1 MLRHYLKYERINNM
15 KKTLTAV
22 LSLLLALFT
31 GMTAFAG
38 GLDISANPAEDAMTE
53 TEEDVYEV
61 TVPTHPRIKANLE
74 AGIEFGVNFSFRN
87 HDWININLVNEAN
100 FPQAENSYLGKSGV
114 TLLLQAADCSFM
126 ARIVTPETSWDAPL
140 GDFGGRDEN
149 INYFGNGQWH
159 KVSVSKKDG
168 KWSLRVNG
176 VEAFGELTEAQSAA
190 LDTLLGGES
199 GFVSFGCSSGKGF
212 YYVCSGAVA
221 DRKIGESESEAANTS
236 VPVTTDPPAEPTDKP
251 ETSES
256 GKGTE
261 STVPSTSAPEAG
273 KPAGSG
279 NNAGSTVVYIVCGVV
294 IAASAAVITV
304 SAVKKKKK

>member
-1 MLRHYLKYERINNM
+1 M

-22 LSLLLALFT
+22 LSLILALFM
-31 GMTAFAG
+31 GMTAFAE
-38 GLDISANPAEDAMTE
+38 GLDISANPTEEAMTE
-53 TEEDVYEV
+53 TEEGVYEV
-61 TVPTHPRIKANLE
+61 SVPTHPRIKANLE

-221 DRKIGESESEAANTS
+221 DRKIGESKSAAENTT
-236 VPVTTDPPAEPTDKP
+236 VPATEPPAESSEKP
-251 ETSES
+251 ATAKDT
-256 GKGTE
+256 KGTDA
-261 STVPSTSAPEAG
+261 PPTSAPATE
-273 KPAGSG
+273 KPFDGG
-279 NNAGSTVVYIVCGVV
+279 NGGGNTVIYIVAGAVIV
-294 IAASAAVITV
+294 IAAAVIIV
-304 SAVKKKKK
+304 SLVKKKKK

>member
-1 MLRHYLKYERINNM
+1 M

-22 LSLLLALFT
+22 LSLLLALFI

-61 TVPTHPRIKANLE
+61 SVPTHPRIKANLE

-140 GDFGGRDEN
+140 GDFSGRDEN

-221 DRKIGESESEAANTS
+221 DRKIGESKSEAENTT
-236 VPVTTDPPAEPTDKP
+236 VPVTEPPAESTEKP
-251 ETSES
+251 GTAKDT
-256 GKGTE
+256 KGTDA
-261 STVPSTSAPEAG
+261 PPTSAPATE
-273 KPAGSG
+273 KPSDGG
-279 NNAGSTVVYIVCGVV
+279 NGGGNTVIYIVAGAVIV
-294 IAASAAVITV
+294 IAAAVIIV
-304 SAVKKKKK
+304 SLVKKKKK

>member
-1 MLRHYLKYERINNM
+1 M

-22 LSLLLALFT
+22 LSLLLALFI

-38 GLDISANPAEDAMTE
+38 GLDISANPTEEAMTE
-53 TEEDVYEV
+53 TEEGVYEV
-61 TVPTHPRIKANLE
+61 SVPTHPRIKANLE

-190 LDTLLGGES
+190 LDALLGGES

-221 DRKIGESESEAANTS
+221 DRKIGESKSEAENTT
-236 VPVTTDPPAEPTDKP
+236 VPATEPPAESSEKP
-251 ETSES
+251 ATAKDT
-256 GKGTE
+256 KGTDA
-261 STVPSTSAPEAG
+261 PPTSAPATE
-273 KPAGSG
+273 KPFDGG
-279 NNAGSTVVYIVCGVV
+279 NGGGNTVIYIVAGAVIV
-294 IAASAAVITV
+294 IAAAVIIV
-304 SAVKKKKK
+304 SLVKKKKK

>member
-1 MLRHYLKYERINNM
+1 M

-22 LSLLLALFT
+22 LSLLLALFI

-61 TVPTHPRIKANLE
+61 SVPTHPRIKANLE

-221 DRKIGESESEAANTS
+221 DRKIGESKSEAENTT
-236 VPVTTDPPAEPTDKP
+236 VPATEPPADSTEKP
-251 ETSES
+251 ATAKDT
-256 GKGTE
+256 KGTDA
-261 STVPSTSAPEAG
+261 PPTSAPTTE
-273 KPAGSG
+273 KPSDGG
-279 NNAGSTVVYIVCGVV
+279 NGGGNTVIYIVAGAVIV
-294 IAASAAVITV
+294 IAAAVIIV
-304 SAVKKKKK
+304 SLVKKKKK

>member
-1 MLRHYLKYERINNM
+1 M

-22 LSLLLALFT
+22 LSLLLALFI

-61 TVPTHPRIKANLE
+61 SVPTHPRIKANLE
-74 AGIEFGVNFSFRN
+74 AGIEFGVSFSFRN

-221 DRKIGESESEAANTS
+221 DRKIGESKSEAENTT
-236 VPVTTDPPAEPTDKP
+236 VPATEPPAESTEKP
-251 ETSES
+251 GTAKDT
-256 GKGTE
+256 KGTDA
-261 STVPSTSAPEAG
+261 PPTSAPATE
-273 KPAGSG
+273 KPSDGG
-279 NNAGSTVVYIVCGVV
+279 NGGGNTVIYIVAGAVIV
-294 IAASAAVITV
+294 IAAAVIIV
-304 SAVKKKKK
+304 SLVKKKKK

>member
-1 MLRHYLKYERINNM
+1 M

-22 LSLLLALFT
+22 LSLLLALFI

-53 TEEDVYEV
+53 TEEGVYEV
-61 TVPTHPRIKANLE
+61 SVPTHPRIKANLE

-100 FPQAENSYLGKSGV
+100 FPQSENSYLGKSGV

-168 KWSLRVNG
+168 KWSLKVNG

-212 YYVCSGAVA
+212 YYVCGGAVA
-221 DRKIGESESEAANTS
+221 DRKIGESKSEAENTT
-236 VPVTTDPPAEPTDKP
+236 VPATEPPAESTEKP
-251 ETSES
+251 ATAKDT
-256 GKGTE
+256 KGTDA
-261 STVPSTSAPEAG
+261 PPTSAPATE
-273 KPAGSG
+273 KPSDGG
-279 NNAGSTVVYIVCGVV
+279 NGGGNTVIYIVAGAV
-294 IAASAAVITV
+294 IAIAAAVIIV
-304 SAVKKKKK
+304 SLVKKKKK

>member
-1 MLRHYLKYERINNM
+1 M

-22 LSLLLALFT
+22 LSLLLALFI

-61 TVPTHPRIKANLE
+61 SVPTHPRIKANLE

-221 DRKIGESESEAANTS
+221 DRKIGESKSEAENTT
-236 VPVTTDPPAEPTDKP
+236 VPATEPPAESTEKP
-251 ETSES
+251 GTAKDT
-256 GKGTE
+256 KGTDA
-261 STVPSTSAPEAG
+261 PPTSAPATE
-273 KPAGSG
+273 KPSDGG
-279 NNAGSTVVYIVCGVV
+279 NGGGNTVIYIVAGAVIV
-294 IAASAAVITV
+294 IAAAVIIV
-304 SAVKKKKK
+304 SLVKKKKK

>member
-1 MLRHYLKYERINNM
+1 M

-22 LSLLLALFT
+22 LSLLLALFI

-38 GLDISANPAEDAMTE
+38 GLDISANPADDAMTE

-61 TVPTHPRIKANLE
+61 SVPTHPRIKANLE

-100 FPQAENSYLGKSGV
+100 FPQAENSYLGMSGV

-221 DRKIGESESEAANTS
+221 DRKIGESKSEAENTT
-236 VPVTTDPPAEPTDKP
+236 VPATEPPAESSEKP
-251 ETSES
+251 ATAKDT
-256 GKGTE
+256 KGTDA
-261 STVPSTSAPEAG
+261 PPTSAPATE
-273 KPAGSG
+273 KPFDGG
-279 NNAGSTVVYIVCGVV
+279 NGGGNTVIYIVAGAVIV
-294 IAASAAVITV
+294 IAAAVIIV
-304 SAVKKKKK
+304 SLVKKKKK

>member
-1 MLRHYLKYERINNM
+1 M

-22 LSLLLALFT
+22 LSLILALFI

-61 TVPTHPRIKANLE
+61 SVPTHPRIKANLE

-221 DRKIGESESEAANTS
+221 DRKIGESKSEAENTT
-236 VPVTTDPPAEPTDKP
+236 VPATEPSAESTEKP
-251 ETSES
+251 GTAKDT
-256 GKGTE
+256 KGTDA
-261 STVPSTSAPEAG
+261 PPTSAPATE
-273 KPAGSG
+273 KPFDGG
-279 NNAGSTVVYIVCGVV
+279 NGGGNTVIYIVAGAVIV
-294 IAASAAVITV
+294 IAAAVIIV
-304 SAVKKKKK
+304 SLVKKKKK

>member
-1 MLRHYLKYERINNM
+1 M

-22 LSLLLALFT
+22 LSLLLALFI

-61 TVPTHPRIKANLE
+61 SVPTHPRIKANLE

-176 VEAFGELTEAQSAA
+176 IEAFGELTEAQSTA

-221 DRKIGESESEAANTS
+221 DRKIGESKSEAENTT
-236 VPVTTDPPAEPTDKP
+236 VPATEPPAESSEKP
-251 ETSES
+251 ATAKDT
-256 GKGTE
+256 KGTDA
-261 STVPSTSAPEAG
+261 PPTSAPATE
-273 KPAGSG
+273 KPSDVG
-279 NNAGSTVVYIVCGVV
+279 NGGGNTVIYIVAGAVIV
-294 IAASAAVITV
+294 IAAAVIIV
-304 SAVKKKKK
+304 SLVKKKKK

>member
-1 MLRHYLKYERINNM
+1 M

-22 LSLLLALFT
+22 LSLLLALFI

-38 GLDISANPAEDAMTE
+38 GLDISANPTEEAMTE
-53 TEEDVYEV
+53 TEEGVYEV
-61 TVPTHPRIKANLE
+61 SVPTHPRIKANLE

-190 LDTLLGGES
+190 LDSLLGGES

-212 YYVCSGAVA
+212 YYVCSGTVA
-221 DRKIGESESEAANTS
+221 DRKIGESKSEAEKTT
-236 VPVTTDPPAEPTDKP
+236 VPATEPPAESSEKP
-251 ETSES
+251 ATAKDT
-256 GKGTE
+256 KGTDA
-261 STVPSTSAPEAG
+261 PPTSAPATE
-273 KPAGSG
+273 KPFDGG
-279 NNAGSTVVYIVCGVV
+279 NGGGNTVIYIVAGAVIV
-294 IAASAAVITV
+294 IAAAVIIV
-304 SAVKKKKK
+304 SLVKKKKK

>member
-1 MLRHYLKYERINNM
+1 M

-22 LSLLLALFT
+22 LSLILALFI

-61 TVPTHPRIKANLE
+61 SVPTHPRIKANLE

-221 DRKIGESESEAANTS
+221 DRKIGESKSEAENTT
-236 VPVTTDPPAEPTDKP
+236 VPATEPPAESTEKP
-251 ETSES
+251 GTAKDT
-256 GKGTE
+256 KGTDA
-261 STVPSTSAPEAG
+261 PPTSAPATE
-273 KPAGSG
+273 KPSDGG
-279 NNAGSTVVYIVCGVV
+279 NGGGNTVIYIVAGAVIV
-294 IAASAAVITV
+294 IAAAVITV

>member
-1 MLRHYLKYERINNM
+1 M

-22 LSLLLALFT
+22 LSLLLALFI

-61 TVPTHPRIKANLE
+61 SVPTHPRIKANLE

-221 DRKIGESESEAANTS
+221 DRKIGESKSEAENTT
-236 VPVTTDPPAEPTDKP
+236 VPATEPPAESSEKP
-251 ETSES
+251 ATAKDT
-256 GKGTE
+256 KGTDA
-261 STVPSTSAPEAG
+261 PPTSAPATE
-273 KPAGSG
+273 KPSDGG
-279 NNAGSTVVYIVCGVV
+279 NGGGNTVIYIVAGAVIV
-294 IAASAAVITV
+294 IAAAVIIV
-304 SAVKKKKK
+304 SLVKKKKK

>member
-1 MLRHYLKYERINNM
+1 M

-22 LSLLLALFT
+22 LSLLLALFI

-61 TVPTHPRIKANLE
+61 SVPTHPRIKANLE

-221 DRKIGESESEAANTS
+221 DRKIGESKSEAENTT
-236 VPVTTDPPAEPTDKP
+236 VPATEPPAESTEKP
-251 ETSES
+251 ATAKDT
-256 GKGTE
+256 KGTNA
-261 STVPSTSAPEAG
+261 PPTSAPATE
-273 KPAGSG
+273 KPSDGG
-279 NNAGSTVVYIVCGVV
+279 NGGGNTVIYIVAGAV
-294 IAASAAVITV
+294 ILIAAAVIIV
-304 SAVKKKKK
+304 SLVKKKKK

>member
-1 MLRHYLKYERINNM
+1 M

-22 LSLLLALFT
+22 LSLLLALFI

-38 GLDISANPAEDAMTE
+38 GLDISANPAEDDMTE
-53 TEEDVYEV
+53 TEEDMYEV
-61 TVPTHPRIKANLE
+61 SVPTHPRIKANLE

-221 DRKIGESESEAANTS
+221 DRKIGESKSEAENTT
-236 VPVTTDPPAEPTDKP
+236 VPATEPPAESTEKP
-251 ETSES
+251 GTAKDT
-256 GKGTE
+256 KGTDA
-261 STVPSTSAPEAG
+261 PPTSAPATE
-273 KPAGSG
+273 KPSDGG
-279 NNAGSTVVYIVCGVV
+279 NGGGNTVIYIVAGAVIV
-294 IAASAAVITV
+294 IAAAVIIV
-304 SAVKKKKK
+304 SLVKKKKK

>member
-1 MLRHYLKYERINNM
+1 
-15 KKTLTAV
+15 
-22 LSLLLALFT
+22 
-31 GMTAFAG
+31 
-38 GLDISANPAEDAMTE
+38 MTE

-61 TVPTHPRIKANLE
+61 SVPTHPRIKANLE

-221 DRKIGESESEAANTS
+221 DRKIGESKSEAENTT
-236 VPVTTDPPAEPTDKP
+236 VPATEPPAESTEKP
-251 ETSES
+251 GTAKDT
-256 GKGTE
+256 KGTNA
-261 STVPSTSAPEAG
+261 PPTSAPAIE
-273 KPAGSG
+273 KPSDGG
-279 NNAGSTVVYIVCGVV
+279 NGGGNTVIYIVAGAVIV
-294 IAASAAVITV
+294 IAAAVIIV
-304 SAVKKKKK
+304 SLVKKKKK

>member
-1 MLRHYLKYERINNM
+1 M

-22 LSLLLALFT
+22 LSLLLALFI

-61 TVPTHPRIKANLE
+61 SVPTHPRIKANLE

-221 DRKIGESESEAANTS
+221 DRKIGESKSEAENTT
-236 VPVTTDPPAEPTDKP
+236 VPATEPPAESTEKP
-251 ETSES
+251 GTAKDT
-256 GKGTE
+256 KGTDA
-261 STVPSTSAPEAG
+261 PPTSAPATE
-273 KPAGSG
+273 KPFDGG
-279 NNAGSTVVYIVCGVV
+279 NGGGNTVIYIVAGAVIV
-294 IAASAAVITV
+294 IAAAVIIV
-304 SAVKKKKK
+304 SLVKKKKK

>member
-1 MLRHYLKYERINNM
+1 M

-22 LSLLLALFT
+22 LSLLLALFI

-38 GLDISANPAEDAMTE
+38 GLDISANPTEEAMTE

-61 TVPTHPRIKANLE
+61 SVPTHPRIKANLE

-221 DRKIGESESEAANTS
+221 DRKIGESKSEAENTT
-236 VPVTTDPPAEPTDKP
+236 VPATEPPAESSEKPATAKDTRGTDAP
-251 ETSES
+251 
-256 GKGTE
+256 
-261 STVPSTSAPEAG
+261 PTSAPATE
-273 KPAGSG
+273 KPFDGG
-279 NNAGSTVVYIVCGVV
+279 NGGGNTVIYIVAGAVIV
-294 IAASAAVITV
+294 IAAAVIIV
-304 SAVKKKKK
+304 SLVKKKKK

>member
-1 MLRHYLKYERINNM
+1 M

-22 LSLLLALFT
+22 LSLLLALFI

-38 GLDISANPAEDAMTE
+38 GLDISANPTEEAMTE
-53 TEEDVYEV
+53 TEEGVYEV
-61 TVPTHPRIKANLE
+61 SVPTHPRIKANLE

-149 INYFGNGQWH
+149 INYFGNGHWH

-221 DRKIGESESEAANTS
+221 DRKIGESKSEAENTT
-236 VPVTTDPPAEPTDKP
+236 VPATEPPAESSEKP
-251 ETSES
+251 ATAKDT
-256 GKGTE
+256 KGTDA
-261 STVPSTSAPEAG
+261 PPTSAPATE
-273 KPAGSG
+273 KPFDGG
-279 NNAGSTVVYIVCGVV
+279 NGGGNTVIYIVAGAVIV
-294 IAASAAVITV
+294 IAAAVIIV
-304 SAVKKKKK
+304 SLVKKKKK

>member
-1 MLRHYLKYERINNM
+1 MIHAPNYLEYERINNM

-22 LSLLLALFT
+22 LSLLLALFI

-61 TVPTHPRIKANLE
+61 SVPTHPRIKANLE

-221 DRKIGESESEAANTS
+221 DRKIGESKSEAENTT
-236 VPVTTDPPAEPTDKP
+236 VPATEPPAESSEKP
-251 ETSES
+251 ATAKDT
-256 GKGTE
+256 KGTDA
-261 STVPSTSAPEAG
+261 PPTSAPATE
-273 KPAGSG
+273 KPFDGG
-279 NNAGSTVVYIVCGVV
+279 NGGGNTVIYIVAGAVIV
-294 IAASAAVITV
+294 IAAAVIIV
-304 SAVKKKKK
+304 SPVKKKKK

>member
-1 MLRHYLKYERINNM
+1 M

-22 LSLLLALFT
+22 LSLLLALFI

-61 TVPTHPRIKANLE
+61 SVPTHPRIKANLE

-114 TLLLQAADCSFM
+114 TLLLQAADCSFI

-221 DRKIGESESEAANTS
+221 DRKIGESKSEAENTT
-236 VPVTTDPPAEPTDKP
+236 VPPTEPPEESTEKP
-251 ETSES
+251 GTAKDT
-256 GKGTE
+256 KGTDA
-261 STVPSTSAPEAG
+261 PPTSAPATE
-273 KPAGSG
+273 KPSDGG
-279 NNAGSTVVYIVCGVV
+279 NGGGNTVIYIVAGAVIV
-294 IAASAAVITV
+294 IAAAVIIV
-304 SAVKKKKK
+304 SLVKKKKK

>member
-1 MLRHYLKYERINNM
+1 M

-22 LSLLLALFT
+22 LSLLLALFI

-61 TVPTHPRIKANLE
+61 SVPTHPRIKANLE

-221 DRKIGESESEAANTS
+221 DRKIGESKSEAENTT
-236 VPVTTDPPAEPTDKP
+236 VPVTEPPAESTEKP
-251 ETSES
+251 ATAKDT
-256 GKGTE
+256 KGTDA
-261 STVPSTSAPEAG
+261 PPTSAPATEKPSDGGNGGGNTVICIVAG
-273 KPAGSG
+273 A
-279 NNAGSTVVYIVCGVV
+279 VIV
-294 IAASAAVITV
+294 IAAAVIIV
-304 SAVKKKKK
+304 SLVKKKKK

>member
-1 MLRHYLKYERINNM
+1 M

-22 LSLLLALFT
+22 LSLLLALFI

-61 TVPTHPRIKANLE
+61 SVPTHPRIKANLE

-87 HDWININLVNEAN
+87 HDWININLVNETN

-190 LDTLLGGES
+190 LDSLLGGES

-221 DRKIGESESEAANTS
+221 DRKIGESKSEAENTT
-236 VPVTTDPPAEPTDKP
+236 VPATEPPAESTEKP
-251 ETSES
+251 ATAKDT
-256 GKGTE
+256 KGTDA
-261 STVPSTSAPEAG
+261 PPTSARATE
-273 KPAGSG
+273 KPSDGG
-279 NNAGSTVVYIVCGVV
+279 NGGGNTVIYIVAGAVIV
-294 IAASAAVITV
+294 IAAAVIIV
-304 SAVKKKKK
+304 SLVKKKKK

>member
-1 MLRHYLKYERINNM
+1 M

-22 LSLLLALFT
+22 LSLLLALFI

-61 TVPTHPRIKANLE
+61 SVPTHPRIKANLE

-221 DRKIGESESEAANTS
+221 DRKIGESKSEAENTT
-236 VPVTTDPPAEPTDKP
+236 VPATEPP
-251 ETSES
+251 
-256 GKGTE
+256 TE
-261 STVPSTSAPEAG
+261 STEKPGTAKDTKGTDAPPTSAPATE
-273 KPAGSG
+273 KPSDGG
-279 NNAGSTVVYIVCGVV
+279 NGGGNTVIYIVAGAVIV
-294 IAASAAVITV
+294 IAAAVIIV
-304 SAVKKKKK
+304 SLVKKKKK

>member
-1 MLRHYLKYERINNM
+1 M

-22 LSLLLALFT
+22 LSLLLALFI

-61 TVPTHPRIKANLE
+61 SVPTHPRIKANLE

-190 LDTLLGGES
+190 LDSLLGGES

-221 DRKIGESESEAANTS
+221 DRKIGESKSEAENTT
-236 VPVTTDPPAEPTDKP
+236 VPATEPPAESTEKP
-251 ETSES
+251 GTAKDT
-256 GKGTE
+256 KGTDA
-261 STVPSTSAPEAG
+261 PPTSAPATE
-273 KPAGSG
+273 KPSDGG
-279 NNAGSTVVYIVCGVV
+279 NGGGNTVIYIVAGAVIV
-294 IAASAAVITV
+294 IAAAVIIV
-304 SAVKKKKK
+304 SLVKKKKK

>member
-1 MLRHYLKYERINNM
+1 M

-22 LSLLLALFT
+22 LSLILALFM
-31 GMTAFAG
+31 GMTAFAE
-38 GLDISANPAEDAMTE
+38 GLDISANPTEEAMTE
-53 TEEDVYEV
+53 TEEGVYEV
-61 TVPTHPRIKANLE
+61 SVPTHPRIKANLE

-221 DRKIGESESEAANTS
+221 DRKIGESKSEAENTT
-236 VPVTTDPPAEPTDKP
+236 VPATEPPAESSEKP
-251 ETSES
+251 GTAKDT
-256 GKGTE
+256 KGTDA
-261 STVPSTSAPEAG
+261 PPTSAPATE
-273 KPAGSG
+273 KPFDGG
-279 NNAGSTVVYIVCGVV
+279 NGGGNTVIYIVAGAVIV
-294 IAASAAVITV
+294 IAAAVIIV
-304 SAVKKKKK
+304 SLVKKKKK

>member
-1 MLRHYLKYERINNM
+1 M

-22 LSLLLALFT
+22 LSLLLALFI

-61 TVPTHPRIKANLE
+61 SVPTHPRIKANLE

-87 HDWININLVNEAN
+87 HDWININLVNETN

-159 KVSVSKKDG
+159 KVSVLKKDG

-190 LDTLLGGES
+190 LDSLLGGES

-221 DRKIGESESEAANTS
+221 DRKIGESKSEAENTT
-236 VPVTTDPPAEPTDKP
+236 VPATEPPAESTEKP
-251 ETSES
+251 ATAKDT
-256 GKGTE
+256 KGTDA
-261 STVPSTSAPEAG
+261 PPTSAPATE
-273 KPAGSG
+273 KPSDGG
-279 NNAGSTVVYIVCGVV
+279 NGGGNTVIYIVAGAVIV
-294 IAASAAVITV
+294 IAAAVIIV
-304 SAVKKKKK
+304 SLVKKKKK

>member
-1 MLRHYLKYERINNM
+1 M

-22 LSLLLALFT
+22 LSLLLALFI

-61 TVPTHPRIKANLE
+61 SVPTHPRIKANLE
-74 AGIEFGVNFSFRN
+74 ASIEFGVNFSFRN

-221 DRKIGESESEAANTS
+221 DRKIGESKSEAENTT
-236 VPVTTDPPAEPTDKP
+236 VPATEPPAESSEKP
-251 ETSES
+251 ATAKDT
-256 GKGTE
+256 KGTDA
-261 STVPSTSAPEAG
+261 PPTSAPATE
-273 KPAGSG
+273 KPSDGG
-279 NNAGSTVVYIVCGVV
+279 NGGGNTVIYIVAGAVIV
-294 IAASAAVITV
+294 IAAAVIIV
-304 SAVKKKKK
+304 SLVKKKKK

>member
-1 MLRHYLKYERINNM
+1 M

-22 LSLLLALFT
+22 LSLLLALFI

-61 TVPTHPRIKANLE
+61 SVPTHPRIKANLE

-126 ARIVTPETSWDAPL
+126 ARIVTPETSWDTPL

-221 DRKIGESESEAANTS
+221 DRKIGESKSEAENTT
-236 VPVTTDPPAEPTDKP
+236 VPATEPPAESTEKP
-251 ETSES
+251 GTAKDT
-256 GKGTE
+256 KGTDA
-261 STVPSTSAPEAG
+261 PPTSAPATE
-273 KPAGSG
+273 KPSDGG
-279 NNAGSTVVYIVCGVV
+279 NGGGNTVIYIVAGAVIV
-294 IAASAAVITV
+294 IAAAVIIV
-304 SAVKKKKK
+304 SLVKKKKK

>member
-1 MLRHYLKYERINNM
+1 M

-22 LSLLLALFT
+22 LSLLLALFI

-38 GLDISANPAEDAMTE
+38 GLDISANPTEEAMTE
-53 TEEDVYEV
+53 TEEGVYEV
-61 TVPTHPRIKANLE
+61 SVPTHPRIKANLE

-221 DRKIGESESEAANTS
+221 DRKIGESKSEAENTT
-236 VPVTTDPPAEPTDKP
+236 VPATEPPAESSEKP
-251 ETSES
+251 ATAKDT
-256 GKGTE
+256 KGTDA
-261 STVPSTSAPEAG
+261 PPTSAPATE
-273 KPAGSG
+273 KPFDGG
-279 NNAGSTVVYIVCGVV
+279 NGGGNTVIYIVAGAVIV
-294 IAASAAVITV
+294 IAAAVIIV
-304 SAVKKKKK
+304 SLVKKKKK

>member
-1 MLRHYLKYERINNM
+1 MIHTPNYLEYERINNM
-15 KKTLTAV
+15 KKTIAAV
-22 LSLLLALFT
+22 LSLILALFM
-31 GMTAFAG
+31 GMTAFAE
-38 GLDISANPAEDAMTE
+38 GLDISANPTEEAMTE
-53 TEEDVYEV
+53 TEEGVYEV
-61 TVPTHPRIKANLE
+61 SVPTHPRIKANLE

-221 DRKIGESESEAANTS
+221 DRKIGESKSEAENTT
-236 VPVTTDPPAEPTDKP
+236 VPATEPPAESTEKP
-251 ETSES
+251 ATAKDT
-256 GKGTE
+256 KGTDA
-261 STVPSTSAPEAG
+261 PPTSAPATE
-273 KPAGSG
+273 KPSDGG
-279 NNAGSTVVYIVCGVV
+279 NGGGNTVIYIVAGAVIV
-294 IAASAAVITV
+294 IAAAVIIV
-304 SAVKKKKK
+304 SLVKKKKK

>member
-1 MLRHYLKYERINNM
+1 M

-22 LSLLLALFT
+22 LSLLLALFI

-53 TEEDVYEV
+53 TEEGVYEV
-61 TVPTHPRIKANLE
+61 SVPTHPRIKANLE

-100 FPQAENSYLGKSGV
+100 FPQSENSYLGKSGV

-168 KWSLRVNG
+168 KWSLKVNG

-221 DRKIGESESEAANTS
+221 DRKIGESKSEAENTT
-236 VPVTTDPPAEPTDKP
+236 VPATEPPAESTEKP
-251 ETSES
+251 GTAKDT
-256 GKGTE
+256 KGTDA
-261 STVPSTSAPEAG
+261 PSTSAPATE
-273 KPAGSG
+273 KPSDGG
-279 NNAGSTVVYIVCGVV
+279 NGGGNTVIYIVAGAVIV
-294 IAASAAVITV
+294 IAAAVIIV
-304 SAVKKKKK
+304 SLVKKKKK

>member
-1 MLRHYLKYERINNM
+1 M

-22 LSLLLALFT
+22 LSLLLALFI

-61 TVPTHPRIKANLE
+61 SVPTHPRIKANLE

-221 DRKIGESESEAANTS
+221 DRKIGESKSEAENTT
-236 VPVTTDPPAEPTDKP
+236 VPATEPPAESTEKP
-251 ETSES
+251 ATAKDT
-256 GKGTE
+256 KGTDA
-261 STVPSTSAPEAG
+261 PPTSAPATE
-273 KPAGSG
+273 KPPDGG
-279 NNAGSTVVYIVCGVV
+279 NGGGNTVIYIVAGAVIV
-294 IAASAAVITV
+294 IAAAVIIV
-304 SAVKKKKK
+304 SLVKKKKK

>member
-1 MLRHYLKYERINNM
+1 M

-22 LSLLLALFT
+22 LSLLLALFI

-61 TVPTHPRIKANLE
+61 SVPTHPRIKANLE

-199 GFVSFGCSSGKGF
+199 GFVSFGCSSGNGF

-221 DRKIGESESEAANTS
+221 DRKIGESKSEAENTT
-236 VPVTTDPPAEPTDKP
+236 VPATEPPAESTEKP
-251 ETSES
+251 GTAKDT
-256 GKGTE
+256 KGTDA
-261 STVPSTSAPEAG
+261 PPTSAPATE
-273 KPAGSG
+273 KPSDGG
-279 NNAGSTVVYIVCGVV
+279 NGGGNTVIYIVAGAVIV
-294 IAASAAVITV
+294 IAAAVIIV
-304 SAVKKKKK
+304 SLVKKKKK

>member
-1 MLRHYLKYERINNM
+1 M

-22 LSLLLALFT
+22 LSLLLALFI

-38 GLDISANPAEDAMTE
+38 GLDISANPTEEAMTE

-61 TVPTHPRIKANLE
+61 SVPTHPRIKANLE

-221 DRKIGESESEAANTS
+221 DRKIGESKSEAENTT
-236 VPVTTDPPAEPTDKP
+236 VPATEPPAESTEKP
-251 ETSES
+251 GTAKDT
-256 GKGTE
+256 KGTDA
-261 STVPSTSAPEAG
+261 PPTSAPATE
-273 KPAGSG
+273 KPFDGG
-279 NNAGSTVVYIVCGVV
+279 NGGGNTVIYIVAGAVIV
-294 IAASAAVITV
+294 IAAAVIIV
-304 SAVKKKKK
+304 SLVKKKKK

>member
-1 MLRHYLKYERINNM
+1 M

-22 LSLLLALFT
+22 LSLLLALFI

-38 GLDISANPAEDAMTE
+38 GLDISANPTEEAMTE
-53 TEEDVYEV
+53 TEEGVYEV
-61 TVPTHPRIKANLE
+61 SVPTHPRIKANLE

-221 DRKIGESESEAANTS
+221 DRKIGESKSEAENTT
-236 VPVTTDPPAEPTDKP
+236 VPATEPPAESSEKP
-251 ETSES
+251 ATAKDT
-256 GKGTE
+256 KGTDA
-261 STVPSTSAPEAG
+261 PPTSAPATE
-273 KPAGSG
+273 KPSDGGNSG
-279 NNAGSTVVYIVCGVV
+279 GNTVIYIVAGAVIV
-294 IAASAAVITV
+294 IAAAVIIV
-304 SAVKKKKK
+304 SLVKKKKK

>member
-1 MLRHYLKYERINNM
+1 M

-22 LSLLLALFT
+22 LSLLLALFI

-61 TVPTHPRIKANLE
+61 SVPTHPRIKANLE

-126 ARIVTPETSWDAPL
+126 ARIVTPETSWDASL

-221 DRKIGESESEAANTS
+221 DRKIGESKSEAENTT
-236 VPVTTDPPAEPTDKP
+236 VPATEPPAESTEKP
-251 ETSES
+251 GTAKDT
-256 GKGTE
+256 KGTDA
-261 STVPSTSAPEAG
+261 PPTSAPATE
-273 KPAGSG
+273 KPSDGG
-279 NNAGSTVVYIVCGVV
+279 NGGGNTVIYIVAGAVIV
-294 IAASAAVITV
+294 IAAAVIIV
-304 SAVKKKKK
+304 SLVKKKKK

>member
-1 MLRHYLKYERINNM
+1 M

-22 LSLLLALFT
+22 LSLLLALFI

-61 TVPTHPRIKANLE
+61 SVPTHPRIKANLE

-221 DRKIGESESEAANTS
+221 DRKIGESKSEAENTT
-236 VPVTTDPPAEPTDKP
+236 VPATEPPAESTEKP
-251 ETSES
+251 ATAKDT
-256 GKGTE
+256 KGTDA
-261 STVPSTSAPEAG
+261 PPTSAPATE
-273 KPAGSG
+273 KPYDGG
-279 NNAGSTVVYIVCGVV
+279 NGGGNTVIYIVAGAVIV
-294 IAASAAVITV
+294 IAAAVIIV
-304 SAVKKKKK
+304 SLVKKKKK

>member
-1 MLRHYLKYERINNM
+1 M

-22 LSLLLALFT
+22 LSLILALFM
-31 GMTAFAG
+31 GMTAFAE
-38 GLDISANPAEDAMTE
+38 GLDISANPTEEAMTE
-53 TEEDVYEV
+53 TEEGVYEV
-61 TVPTHPRIKANLE
+61 SVPTHPRIKANLE

-221 DRKIGESESEAANTS
+221 DRKIGESKSEAENTT
-236 VPVTTDPPAEPTDKP
+236 VPATEPPAESSEKP
-251 ETSES
+251 ATAKDT
-256 GKGTE
+256 KGTDA
-261 STVPSTSAPEAG
+261 PPTSAPATE
-273 KPAGSG
+273 KPSDGGNSG
-279 NNAGSTVVYIVCGVV
+279 GNTVIYIVAGAVIV
-294 IAASAAVITV
+294 IAAAVIIV
-304 SAVKKKKK
+304 SLVKKKKK

>member
-1 MLRHYLKYERINNM
+1 M

-22 LSLLLALFT
+22 LSLLLALFI
-31 GMTAFAG
+31 GMTAFAE
-38 GLDISANPAEDAMTE
+38 GLDISANPTEEAMTE
-53 TEEDVYEV
+53 TEEGVYEV
-61 TVPTHPRIKANLE
+61 SVPTHPRIKANLE

-114 TLLLQAADCSFM
+114 TLLLQAADCSFI

-221 DRKIGESESEAANTS
+221 DRKIGESKSEAENTT
-236 VPVTTDPPAEPTDKP
+236 VPATEPPAESSEKP
-251 ETSES
+251 ATAKDT
-256 GKGTE
+256 KGTDA
-261 STVPSTSAPEAG
+261 PPTSAPATE
-273 KPAGSG
+273 KPFDGG
-279 NNAGSTVVYIVCGVV
+279 NGGGNTVIYIVAGAVIV
-294 IAASAAVITV
+294 IAAAVIIV
-304 SAVKKKKK
+304 SLVKKKKK